1 MVKESFQAGFS
12 SNSGHYLQTQ
22 KEKRQ
27 TCCCSQSHSCGQGKR
42 ELRECLLDLQ
52 WKVNEERSWAKLF
65 LFLTSQQQW
74 PFFPFCGES
83 IRMDGRRRRGD
94 LYRREELWWKL
105 AMSTLPFT
113 GSPHSCKF
121 ELFLG
126 HQRIYWKRTCVMQQV
141 LWDFF
146 YINSRFGLL
155 CNLWYSDC
163 FTNWDKNWRVSLKS
177 MVETLL
183 CLTMATVTSLCDLER
198 MQLLCPY
205 TI

>member
-1 MVKESFQAGFS
+1 MPVGFAMESKWRKKWSQAFS
-12 SNSGHYLQTQ
+12 
-22 KEKRQ
+22 
-27 TCCCSQSHSCGQGKR
+27 
-42 ELRECLLDLQ
+42 
-52 WKVNEERSWAKLF
+52 LF
-65 LFLTSQQQW
+65 DQPAAMA
-74 PFFPFCGES
+74 PFFSFFCGES
-83 IRMDGRRRRGD
+83 IRMDGRRRGD

-105 AMSTLPFT
+105 AMSTRPFT
-113 GSPHSCKF
+113 GRPHSCKF
-121 ELFLG
+121 KLFLG
-126 HQRIYWKRTCVMQQV
+126 HQRIYWKRACVMQQV

-183 CLTMATVTSLCDLER
+183 CLTMATVTSLCDLQR